1 MTRREK
7 QLNRMKRIRLRQTEL
22 AKILEYNTSKISLY
36 FNKNAYPEIEHEI
49 EEVILTKEGEMK

>member
-49 EEVILTKEGEMK
+49 EEVIKEREK

>member
-7 QLNRMKRIRLRQTEL
+7 QLNQMKRIRLRQTEL

-49 EEVILTKEGEMK
+49 EEVIKEREK